1 LTLSDEALNYL
12 IDLRQQPKIGVI
24 GSARLP
30 TSEED
35 SQPLIEL
42 ATRLGKAIAERKCV
56 LVTGATT
63 GFPHLI
69 SCAARERGG
78 LSIGISPAMSKDEHV
93 SQYSLPDNGVD
104 VLIYTG
110 FGLKG
115 RNVINVRSCDIV
127 IIFGGEL
134 GTLNEFTI
142 AYDEGKVIGV
152 LEGTGGVAEHIIEI
166 SKLSSR
172 RGSGEIVC
180 EKEPETL
187 INCCLTAFHKRG
199 ILATP

>member
-1 LTLSDEALNYL
+1 L
-12 IDLRQQPKIGVI
+12 IDPHKQPTVGVMA
-24 GSARLP
+24 SARLP
-30 TSEED
+30 GSEADTER
-35 SQPLIEL
+35 LIEL
-42 ATRLGKAIAERKCV
+42 AKRIGYAIAEHHCV

-63 GFPHLI
+63 GFPDVI
-69 SCAARERGG
+69 ARAARERGG
-78 LSIGISPAMSKDEHV
+78 LTIGISPAHSRDEHT
-93 SQYSLPDNGVD
+93 SKYLLPDDGVD

-115 RNVINVRSCDIV
+115 RNVVNVRSSDVV

-152 LEGTGGVAEHIIEI
+152 LEDTGGVAERIMEI

-172 RGSGEIVC
+172 RKSGEIIFDA
-180 EKEPETL
+180 EPETL
-187 INCCLTAFHKRG
+187 LERCLKVFHERG
-199 ILATP
+199 

>member
-1 LTLSDEALNYL
+1 M
-12 IDLRQQPKIGVI
+12 

-30 TSEED
+30 ASDEHRQRLTG
-35 SQPLIEL
+35 L
-42 ATRLGKAIAERKCV
+42 ALRLGHAIAEKHCV

-63 GFPHLI
+63 GFPHII
-69 SCAARERGG
+69 SSAARERGG
-78 LSIGISPAMSKDEHV
+78 FSIGISPAQSKAEHV
-93 SQYSLPDNGVD
+93 SRYSLPIHGVD

-115 RNVINVRSCDIV
+115 RNVVNVRSSDIV

-152 LEGTGGVAEHIIEI
+152 LEGTGGVAERILDI

-172 RGSGEIVC
+172 RRSGEIVF

-187 INCCLTAFHKRG
+187 IARCLNVFNEKAQSEEHTSE
-199 ILATP
+199 LQ

>member
-1 LTLSDEALNYL
+1 MNLSE
-12 IDLRQQPKIGVI
+12 QPKIGVMA
-24 GSARLP
+24 SARL
-30 TSEED
+30 SASD
-35 SQPLIEL
+35 ANSQRLTEL
-42 ATRLGKAIAERKCV
+42 AKQLGHVIAEHHCV
-56 LVTGATT
+56 LVTGGTT
-63 GFPHLI
+63 GLPHLV

-78 LSIGISPAMSKDEHV
+78 LSIGISPALSRDEHI
-93 SQYSLPDNGVD
+93 SQYSLPVDGVD

-115 RNVINVRSCDIV
+115 RNVINVRSSDIV

-152 LEGTGGVAEHIIEI
+152 LEDTGGVAERVMEL

-172 RGSGEIVC
+172 REAGEIIF
-180 EKEPETL
+180 EKEPEVL
-187 INCCLTAFHKRG
+187 IERCLNAFRERRRSQG
-199 ILATP
+199 C

>member
-1 LTLSDEALNYL
+1 M
-12 IDLRQQPKIGVI
+12 

-30 TSEED
+30 DSDED
-35 SQPLIEL
+35 RQRLTEL
-42 ATRLGKAIAERKCV
+42 ATRLGHAIAKQHCV

-63 GFPHLI
+63 GFPHII
-69 SCAARERGG
+69 SCAARDQNGF
-78 LSIGISPAMSKDEHV
+78 SIGISPALSKDEHL
-93 SQYSLPDNGVD
+93 SQYSLPIDGVD

-115 RNVINVRSCDIV
+115 RNVVNVRSSDIV
-127 IIFGGEL
+127 VIFGGEL

-152 LEGTGGVAEHIIEI
+152 LEGTGGVAERISEI
-166 SKLSSR
+166 SSLSSR
-172 RGSGEIVC
+172 RRPGEIVF

-187 INCCLTAFHKRG
+187 IARCLNIFHEKARY
-199 ILATP
+199 

>member
-1 LTLSDEALNYL
+1 MDPHK
-12 IDLRQQPKIGVI
+12 QPTVGVMA
-24 GSARLP
+24 SARLP
-30 TSEED
+30 GSAAD
-35 SQPLIEL
+35 SQRLIVL
-42 ATRLGKAIAERKCV
+42 AKRIGHAIANHHCV

-63 GFPHLI
+63 GFPDVI
-69 SCAARERGG
+69 ARAARERGG
-78 LSIGISPAMSKDEHV
+78 LTIGISPAHSRDEHT
-93 SQYSLPDNGVD
+93 SKYLLPDDGVD

-115 RNVINVRSCDIV
+115 RNVVNVRSSDIV

-152 LEGTGGVAEHIIEI
+152 LENTGGVAERIMEI

-172 RGSGEIVC
+172 RKPGEIIFD
-180 EKEPETL
+180 EEPEAL
-187 INCCLTAFHKRG
+187 LERCLKVFHERG
-199 ILATP
+199 

>member
-1 LTLSDEALNYL
+1 M
-12 IDLRQQPKIGVI
+12 

-30 TSEED
+30 AADDESHR
-35 SQPLIEL
+35 LVEL
-42 ATRLGKAIAERKCV
+42 ATRLGHSIAGHRCV

-63 GFPHLI
+63 GFPHII
-69 SCAARERGG
+69 SRAARERGG
-78 LSIGISPAMSKDEHV
+78 FSIGISPALSKDEHL
-93 SQYSLPDNGVD
+93 SQYLLPVDGVD

-115 RNVINVRSCDIV
+115 RNVINVRSSDIV

-152 LEGTGGVAEHIIEI
+152 LEGTGGVADRILEI

-172 RGSGEIVC
+172 RGPGEIIFDR
-180 EKEPETL
+180 EPEIL
-187 INCCLTAFHKRG
+187 ITTCLNALREQG
-199 ILATP
+199 R

>member
-1 LTLSDEALNYL
+1 M
-12 IDLRQQPKIGVI
+12 

-30 TSEED
+30 DSAED
-35 SQPLIEL
+35 NQRLTEL
-42 ATRLGKAIAERKCV
+42 ATRLGHAIAEQHCV

-63 GFPHLI
+63 GFPHII
-69 SCAARERGG
+69 SSAARERGG
-78 LSIGISPAMSKDEHV
+78 FSIGISPALSKAEHL
-93 SQYSLPDNGVD
+93 SEYSLPVDGVD

-115 RNVINVRSCDIV
+115 RNVVNVRSSDIV
-127 IIFGGEL
+127 LIFGGEL

-152 LEGTGGVAEHIIEI
+152 FEGTGGVTERILEI

-172 RGSGEIVC
+172 RRSGEIVF
-180 EKEPETL
+180 EREPETL
-187 INCCLTAFHKRG
+187 ISRCLNVFHE
-199 ILATP
+199 LAR